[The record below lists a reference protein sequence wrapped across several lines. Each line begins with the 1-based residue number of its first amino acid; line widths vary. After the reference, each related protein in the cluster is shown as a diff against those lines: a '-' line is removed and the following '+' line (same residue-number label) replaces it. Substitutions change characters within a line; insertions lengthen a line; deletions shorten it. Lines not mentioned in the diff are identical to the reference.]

1 MGKKRKES
9 LFDAAD
15 TDEELYRQRHIPG
28 AEESE
33 SKPDSNTNA
42 DSGVTNNEAPKTND
56 NSNKPTH
63 ETINIDD
70 LSDEDAL
77 CAMWQEGNE
86 NNATTDTK
94 GEEQVVIKQEPIDYD
109 ETPQEPRIYRPKNK
123 AWPSARQAER
133 KREILGI
140 ANPVNESDSTQN
152 KIDRAAELRNSN
164 TAICPIGQPQVDKF
178 GPEDAGKRVLFGAP
192 FQPANPHFKP
202 NGNERRPQP
211 AIPKRVGNQAN
222 PSPSQGQGRTLEF
235 TNIDELRK
243 MRQSGQMN
251 MAPGNRNST
260 NNPSPSNQMQL
271 NKKDNNNAAAKAPG
285 VSIEF
290 NSIDEL
296 RNSLKRASAHKEI
309 SDQPL
314 NIGANQMA
322 VKNDHMN
329 ATPVPK
335 PHWSEGNRS
344 QPPIAA
350 SDAGKRPQ
358 SRLMALGTIMSM
370 NKRTKQSKYLTGN
383 IIHYD

>member
-1 MGKKRKES
+1 MG
-9 LFDAAD
+9 
-15 TDEELYRQRHIPG
+15 
-28 AEESE
+28 
-33 SKPDSNTNA
+33 
-42 DSGVTNNEAPKTND
+42 
-56 NSNKPTH
+56 
-63 ETINIDD
+63 
-70 LSDEDAL
+70 
-77 CAMWQEGNE
+77 
-86 NNATTDTK
+86 
-94 GEEQVVIKQEPIDYD
+94 
-109 ETPQEPRIYRPKNK
+109 
-123 AWPSARQAER
+123 
-133 KREILGI
+133 
-140 ANPVNESDSTQN
+140 
-152 KIDRAAELRNSN
+152 
-164 TAICPIGQPQVDKF
+164 AICPIGQPQVDKF

-202 NGNERRPQP
+202 NGNERQPQP
-211 AIPKRVGNQAN
+211 AKSKGVGNQAN
-222 PSPSQGQGRTLEF
+222 PTPSQGQGRTIEF

-251 MAPGNRNST
+251 MAPGNRNAT
-260 NNPSPSNQMQL
+260 NNQPPSNQIQL
-271 NKKDNNNAAAKAPG
+271 NKKDNNNTTTKTPG

-322 VKNDHMN
+322 VKNDHIN
-329 ATPVPK
+329 TSPAPK

-344 QPPIAA
+344 QPPPAA